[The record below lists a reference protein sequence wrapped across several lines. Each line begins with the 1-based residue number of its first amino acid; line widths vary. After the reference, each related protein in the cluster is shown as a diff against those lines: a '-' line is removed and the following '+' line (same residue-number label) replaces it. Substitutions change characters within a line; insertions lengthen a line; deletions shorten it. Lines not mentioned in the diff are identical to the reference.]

1 MMPRMDGIELLTRLR
16 ADPRTASLPV
26 ILLSARAGEEA
37 KVEALGAGADDYMV
51 KPFTARELLA
61 RVDAHLKIAS
71 VRGEVMQTLRES
83 EERYRAFVTAT
94 SDIVYRM
101 SPDWSEMRSLQGKAF
116 VRDTDN
122 PSKTWLDTY
131 VRPDDQ
137 PQILSAIDE
146 SIRTKTP
153 FEFEHPVK
161 RLDGTL
167 GWVHSRAVPVFG
179 EDGEIVEWF
188 GAARDI
194 SERKRHEETQRLLVS
209 ELSHRVK
216 NMLAV
221 VQAIAQQTLRRA
233 QDPADFATSFG
244 GRIQSLSRMHGLLSQ
259 SGWQDADLQEILRD
273 QLAAHETS
281 RVGASGPPVRLDP
294 QVALHVALMLHEL
307 GTNSVKYGALSKAE
321 GAVNVSWAVSDN
333 RLRLEWRERGGPP
346 VKSPLKRGF
355 GTNLIE
361 QTAKGEGGTSHMI
374 VEADGLRWE
383 IILPLNVAGMDALRK
398 RNYPTK
404 QAVLGPRST
413 QQVSPPEPL
422 RGKRF
427 LIVED
432 EPLIALEIM
441 AGLESVGVDVEGPVG
456 SVEDALRA
464 IDDDGSFDGVLL
476 DANLRGEPAGEIAAA
491 LTRRNIP
498 FVFVT
503 GYGRQALPES
513 FGQSPMLTKPF
524 TQEQLLQTAARLVRT
539 VPLGLRLHKDRE
551 PRT

>member
-1 MMPRMDGIELLTRLR
+1 LL
-16 ADPRTASLPV
+16 
-26 ILLSARAGEEA
+26 
-37 KVEALGAGADDYMV
+37 
-51 KPFTARELLA
+51 
-61 RVDAHLKIAS
+61 
-71 VRGEVMQTLRES
+71 
-83 EERYRAFVTAT
+83 
-94 SDIVYRM
+94 
-101 SPDWSEMRSLQGKAF
+101 
-116 VRDTDN
+116 N
-122 PSKTWLDTY
+122 
-131 VRPDDQ
+131 
-137 PQILSAIDE
+137 
-146 SIRTKTP
+146 
-153 FEFEHPVK
+153 
-161 RLDGTL
+161 
-167 GWVHSRAVPVFG
+167 
-179 EDGEIVEWF
+179 
-188 GAARDI
+188 
-194 SERKRHEETQRLLVS
+194 

-216 NMLAV
+216 NTLAV
-221 VQAIAQQTLRRA
+221 VQAIGQQTLR
-233 QDPADFATSFG
+233 QTKDPAEFAASFG
-244 GRIQSLSRMHGLLSQ
+244 GRIQSLSRMHDLLSQ
-259 SGWQDADLQEILRD
+259 SGWQGADLQEIAHD

-281 RVGASGPPVRLDP
+281 GIIISGPPVRLEP
-294 QVALHVALMLHEL
+294 QVALHVALMMHEL
-307 GTNSVKYGALSKAE
+307 GTNSVKYGALSRAE
-321 GAVNVSWAVSDN
+321 GVVSLGWALSDN

-361 QTAKGEGGTSHMI
+361 RTVKGEGGTSHMI

-383 IILPLNVAGMDALRK
+383 ITPPLNVGGTDALRK

-427 LIVED
+427 LIIED
-432 EPLIALEIM
+432 EPLIALETM

-464 IDDDGSFDGVLL
+464 IDEDGLFDGVLL

-503 GYGRQALPES
+503 GYGRLALPES

-539 VPLGLRLHKDRE
+539 VPPGLRLHRDRE
-551 PRT
+551 PCTGQVAQVAQNSQSLGRTIVRFRRFLGSPTMFALAPLSG